1 MLMDSV
7 FWQSFLVSLINA
19 IIPVL
24 LTALPLVLTAIFG
37 LIIQYIRLVQA
48 KIQKENPTEYSKIE
62 FIAKNAV
69 LIAEQMKLGGFIQDK
84 KKYAVEY
91 AQRELD
97 KAGIKLNVEQVAE
110 EIEKAV
116 YMQFNDNFLK

>member
-1 MLMDSV
+1 MDNM
-7 FWQSFLVSLINA
+7 FWQGFLVSLINA

-24 LTALPLVLTAIFG
+24 LTSLPLVMTALFG

-48 KIQKENPTEYSKIE
+48 KIKNENPKEYEKIE
-62 FIAKNAV
+62 SITRSAV
-69 LIAEQMKLGGFIQDK
+69 LIAEQMKIGGVIQDK
-84 KKYAVEY
+84 KKYAIEY

-97 KAGIKLNVEQVAE
+97 KVGIKMDLYRISE

-116 YMQFNDNFLK
+116 YLEFNK